1 MLNVGQVQ
9 EKKVKKVCDLNM
21 DLSRAMGNGPVVS
34 SSISASS
41 KSCMANGGCDER
53 SSGYSSID
61 TSLPSGGLSSLRLP
75 MVVVLSLIFL
85 FFWHHMVLELRNN
98 LAWQLLKAW
107 HCCRASSLYGLL
119 L

>member
-1 MLNVGQVQ
+1 MELSKTSGVFCCCCFNVGQVQ

-75 MVVVLSLIFL
+75 MVVVLNLIFL
-85 FFWHHMVLELRNN
+85 FSGIIWFW
-98 LAWQLLKAW
+98 
-107 HCCRASSLYGLL
+107 SSEIISLGSY
-119 L
+119 